1 MTEKG
6 RGYAVAERHELDK
19 LHQVKPGSPQP
30 GRSWTS
36 VFSEEL
42 CAVAAQRS
50 DIVAI
55 TASMLEPTGLAP
67 FAASYPGRVFDVG
80 IAEQHAVTSAAG
92 LSFGGMHPVV
102 AIYATFANRAFDQ
115 TVMDVALHKQAVTFV
130 LDRAGVTGDDGASH
144 NGMWDLTILGL
155 VPGLRL
161 AAPRDGQRLREL
173 FQEAVADEHGPTAVR
188 FPKGNVP
195 ADVPAVGTAGGMDVL
210 HRAGREDVLIVSFG
224 AMAPVCLG
232 AAALL
237 ADQEIGVTVVDPRWV
252 SPLDPALAPLA
263 ARHRLVLTVEDSSR
277 AGGAGSGV
285 ARALEDADVDVPL
298 RTIGLPKQFLQ
309 HGKPADVRAAAGL
322 NPAALAE
329 RAMRALTTTSA
340 PTPATEPAMVERSA

>member
-1 MTEKG
+1 
-6 RGYAVAERHELDK
+6 
-19 LHQVKPGSPQP
+19 
-30 GRSWTS
+30 
-36 VFSEEL
+36 
-42 CAVAAQRS
+42 
-50 DIVAI
+50 
-55 TASMLEPTGLAP
+55 
-67 FAASYPGRVFDVG
+67 
-80 IAEQHAVTSAAG
+80 
-92 LSFGGMHPVV
+92 
-102 AIYATFANRAFDQ
+102 
-115 TVMDVALHKQAVTFV
+115 
-130 LDRAGVTGDDGASH
+130 
-144 NGMWDLTILGL
+144 
-155 VPGLRL
+155 
-161 AAPRDGQRLREL
+161 
-173 FQEAVADEHGPTAVR
+173 
-188 FPKGNVP
+188 
-195 ADVPAVGTAGGMDVL
+195 
-210 HRAGREDVLIVSFG
+210 VLIVSFG

-322 NPAALAE
+322 NPAAIAE

-340 PTPATEPAMVERSA
+340 PAPATEPAMVERSA